1 MMFFLLLLFLLL
13 PMLMSAKP
21 SSSVKL
27 NLLEPSH
34 DISVLLKAESCWQ
47 TRVYSNTKKNPKQPY
62 QEVVETSLEET
73 M

>member
-13 PMLMSAKP
+13 PVLMSAKH

-34 DISVLLKAESCWQ
+34 DISVLLKASHWQ
-47 TRVYSNTKKNPKQPY
+47 KVVGKLEFIQTLKKPQTTLSGGCGN
-62 QEVVETSLEET
+62 
-73 M
+73 